1 MEAFSFELFN
11 MSSVGITVTSKEFW
25 KGPDAIEKKLG
36 SDLNRKVTSS
46 TKQVLLEKIEF
57 KEASKPDPFYEELKT
72 KYTPL
77 NSTSLNQQN
86 GSNQRQ
92 NSTKNK
98 KHFEGNSKISKEE
111 LPAPKFFLFEKDRV
125 HLQWKT
131 TRTVGPGLFNLG
143 NTCFLNSVI
152 QVLTY
157 TPPLVNYLA
166 TQEHT
171 KKCEY
176 VYAGVANYSKLQL
189 C

>member
-1 MEAFSFELFN
+1 

-72 KYTPL
+72 KYSPL

-111 LPAPKFFLFEKDRV
+111 LPAPKFFLFEKDQV

-166 TQEHT
+166 TQDHT